1 MAHAAMGG
9 PTRRQSMA
17 FSWVAHVGRQNQGAT
32 RWLIVRAV
40 NKVAKEIQ
48 VGRRAGKAA
57 PAGANRVAG
66 ASRVAGVNKAAG
78 VNRAAGANKGAVAS
92 RVVAS
97 RAAASRAA
105 ASRAAA
111 SKGVRVVQAVKAQVE
126 AKGTDRVAG
135 RAGQADVRVDREAGR
150 GEELQRGVVNRYDV
164 SRRLAN
170 RI

>member
-105 ASRAAA
+105 AS
-111 SKGVRVVQAVKAQVE
+111 KGVRVVQAVKAQVE